1 MDILKDKTALITG
14 SGRGIGRATALAFA
28 KNGANVV
35 INDLDEDVATAT
47 AAEVEK
53 LGVGI
58 AVCAGDVTAEDFPER
73 FLKTALDHF
82 GEIDIIVNNAGFTW
96 DAMIYKMTDEM
107 WDAILAVHLKAPF
120 RILREFG
127 KYLREERETEK
138 PMKARKVVN
147 VTSVAGLGGNIG
159 QANYASAKSG
169 VVGLTKT
176 LAKEW
181 GRYNVTVNAVAFGAI
196 ETRLTKEKEGN
207 EMADIHGIK
216 IPIGIPK
223 NVRDMFLRMIPMGRI
238 GQPEEAANT
247 ILYLASPLS
256 SYISG
261 QVLECTGGLMY

>member
-1 MDILKDKTALITG
+1 MDLLKDKTALITG
-14 SGRGIGRATALAFA
+14 SGRGIGKATALVFA
-28 KNGANVV
+28 QNGANVV
-35 INDLDEDVATAT
+35 VNDLDEDVAMQT
-47 AAEVEK
+47 AADVEK
-53 LGVGI
+53 LGVGA

-73 FLKTALDHF
+73 FLKTALENF
-82 GEIDIIVNNAGFTW
+82 GEIDILVNNAGFTW
-96 DAMIYKMTDEM
+96 DAMIHKMTDEM
-107 WDAILAVHLKAPF
+107 WDAILNVHLKAPF

-127 KYLREERETEK
+127 KYLRQKSDTEK
-138 PMKARKVVN
+138 PLKFRKVVN

-196 ETRLTKEKEGN
+196 ETRLTMEKEGS
-207 EMADIHGIK
+207 ETADIHGIK

-223 NVRDMFLRMIPMGRI
+223 NVRDMFTKMIPLGRI
-238 GQPEEAANT
+238 GRPEEAANS

-256 SYISG
+256 SYVSG
-261 QVLECTGGLMY
+261 HVLECTGGLRF